1 MMSAGETATLLLNG
15 WGYNW
20 YRAENR
26 LRADDLLIRAKLSEL
41 LGLARAHLAALEAGY
56 RRVHLPSPTR
66 EQPFPDRAA
75 VAHVQALTRAGE
87 AIGAVETSI
96 RNAPV
101 PEMDR
106 VWQAHRD
113 EGQLLRE
120 LVARDSALVETVAQF
135 HDWVVAARAE
145 DAEDAQF
152 AERVRAGLPVIMA
165 ALAARRDAVD
175 RVN

>member
-1 MMSAGETATLLLNG
+1 M
-15 WGYNW
+15 
-20 YRAENR
+20 
-26 LRADDLLIRAKLSEL
+26 
-41 LGLARAHLAALEAGY
+41 
-56 RRVHLPSPTR
+56 HLPPPTR

-113 EGQLLRE
+113 EGRLLRE
-120 LVARDSALVETVAQF
+120 LVARDSALVETVARF